1 MAIIQLSGLQNDY
14 GSYRGNTLTGRSG
27 SVGNVPNNGLGGIL
41 GRNLP
46 HLSGLIINID
56 GIGYTDSSYL
66 NGLKASGNPY
76 LSKNTLPTIEVTLG
90 GLNTEFAKEYAWDE
104 PDLQTAVDIFPE
116 RKVERLDYAEAVVA
130 VKLNTVDDYLNY
142 FNDFFDPT
150 RTEILR
156 PSKLTP
162 ENASTPQ
169 PGIGRWI
176 TNPTQYFVE
185 EDDEGRYPGM
195 QFLPFGAAAE
205 SPTQPTVPDPEP
217 DPEPVVVT
225 VEAPAEIEVAIDVQD
240 LTPFMGVVDTI
251 PIIIDS
257 NPFTG
262 ASTGGFENFL
272 LNDSV
277 EFTRNEL
284 SQEGGL
290 ARTGLQDAY
299 DTGDYGPM
307 AEMVFNNFGG
317 SYGGDGSA
325 GSNTGGNGITY
336 NAL

>member
-1 MAIIQLSGLQNDY
+1 MAIIQLLGLQNDY

-27 SVGNVPNNGLGGIL
+27 SVANVPNNGLGGIL

-56 GIGYTDSSYL
+56 GVGYTDSSYL

-90 GLNTEFAKEYAWDE
+90 GLNAEFAKEYAWED
-104 PDLQTAVDIFPE
+104 PDLSDKSTLEIFSE
-116 RKVERLDYAEAVVA
+116 NRNAEGKKMERLDYAEAIVVT
-130 VKLNTVDDYLNY
+130 KLNTVDDYLNY
-142 FNDFFDPT
+142 FNDFFNPT

-176 TNPTQYFVE
+176 TNPTQYFVI

-195 QFLPFGAAAE
+195 QFLPLGTATVE
-205 SPTQPTVPDPEP
+205 STQPPVPDPEP

-240 LTPFMGVVDTI
+240 LTPYMGVVDTI
-251 PIIIDS
+251 PIIVDS

-262 ASTGGFENFL
+262 ATTGGVTVTPASTGG
-272 LNDSV
+272 
-277 EFTRNEL
+277 
-284 SQEGGL
+284 GGGN
-290 ARTGLQDAY
+290 R
-299 DTGDYGPM
+299 
-307 AEMVFNNFGG
+307 FNNFGG
-317 SYGGDGSA
+317 SYGGDPI
-325 GSNTGGNGITY
+325 NRPNIE

>member
-27 SVGNVPNNGLGGIL
+27 SVANVPNNGLGGII

-176 TNPTQYFVE
+176 TNPTQYFVV

-195 QFLPFGAAAE
+195 QFLPFGAGAE
-205 SPTQPTVPDPEP
+205 STQPPVPDPEP

-225 VEAPAEIEVAIDVQD
+225 VEPQPEIEVAIDVQD
-240 LTPFMGVVDTI
+240 LTPYMGVVDTI
-251 PIIIDS
+251 PIIVDS

-262 ASTGGFENFL
+262 ATTGGVTVTPASTGG
-272 LNDSV
+272 
-277 EFTRNEL
+277 
-284 SQEGGL
+284 GGGGN
-290 ARTGLQDAY
+290 R
-299 DTGDYGPM
+299 
-307 AEMVFNNFGG
+307 FNNFGG
-317 SYGGDGSA
+317 SYGGDPI
-325 GSNTGGNGITY
+325 NRPNIE

>member
-56 GIGYTDSSYL
+56 GVGYTDSSYL

-156 PSKLTP
+156 PSKLTS

-176 TNPTQYFVE
+176 LMSEHYNTKDGPVE
-185 EDDEGRYPGM
+185 YIKTGYAPELDERGDYPGM
-195 QFLPFGAAAE
+195 KFMPFDDMRAE
-205 SPTQPTVPDPEP
+205 TDTDEIKVITPPVPDPEP

-225 VEAPAEIEVAIDVQD
+225 VEPQPIDVQD

-251 PIIIDS
+251 PIIVDS

-262 ASTGGFENFL
+262 ATTGGVTVTPASTGGG
-272 LNDSV
+272 
-277 EFTRNEL
+277 T
-284 SQEGGL
+284 
-290 ARTGLQDAY
+290 
-299 DTGDYGPM
+299 
-307 AEMVFNNFGG
+307 FNNFGG
-317 SYGGDGSA
+317 SYGGDPI
-325 GSNTGGNGITY
+325 NRPNIE